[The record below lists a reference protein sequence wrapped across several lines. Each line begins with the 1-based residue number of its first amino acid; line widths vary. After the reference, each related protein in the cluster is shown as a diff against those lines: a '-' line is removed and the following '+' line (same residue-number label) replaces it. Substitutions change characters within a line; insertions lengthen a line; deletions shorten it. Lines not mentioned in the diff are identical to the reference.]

1 MNGYETFSFV
11 DNVEK
16 KHFVLLHDEPEF
28 AKMIE
33 FRFIKNGLE
42 KGEHCIFSTRENKS
56 DIESQMKNQGINVEK
71 YKEKKLLQFFYPS
84 DPMNDD
90 DGVLKG
96 FEKISSE
103 MLRSS
108 KPPFR
113 IVIGTAFCD
122 TYNREGMLAEL
133 EIERHLHSTFEGFLG
148 SVLCSYS
155 FGEIASSGYTKSISK
170 LLDSHHSLI
179 FAPKNNNTIT
189 FDISKTKKKCMSC
202 GHYHPNK
209 TCKEYYEQAKKS

>member
-1 MNGYETFSFV
+1 MSEHETLSFV

-16 KHFVLLHDEPEF
+16 KHFVLLYEEPEF
-28 AKMIE
+28 AKMIK

-42 KGEHCIFSTRENKS
+42 KGEHCIFLTRESKS

-84 DPMNDD
+84 DPMNDH

-96 FEKISSE
+96 FEKIMSE
-103 MLRSS
+103 MLAGS
-108 KPPFR
+108 KSPYR

-122 TYNREGMLAEL
+122 IYEREGMLAEL
-133 EIERHLHSTFEGFLG
+133 DIERHLQSTFNVFPG

-155 FGEIASSGYTKSISK
+155 FDEIASSGYVKSISA
-170 LLDSHHSLI
+170 LLDCHHSLI
-179 FAPKNNNTIT
+179 FAPKNSSTIT
-189 FDISKTKKKCMSC
+189 FDTS
-202 GHYHPNK
+202 
-209 TCKEYYEQAKKS
+209 